1 MNKSLNK
8 LKQLSKDVLFV
19 SKATNTK
26 NKKIKISTVIV
37 LSNLT
42 AAADIG
48 MILIFASIITG
59 SFASNNP
66 LSFIVQFFLD
76 FKIFVPFIVIARFAF
91 VFATSIIMKKLEYE
105 IAENIRVFFLQ
116 QIFNRSNYS
125 VSDAYFYINTLT
137 GHVTFFYAAIATFIN
152 GSIQFLAY
160 TVYLVIADVSTLT
173 YFLGGILVLYYPLV
187 FITSKTRKY
196 TDDVY

>member
-1 MNKSLNK
+1 MSFLSPKLLK
-8 LKQLSKDVLFV
+8 LKI
-19 SKATNTK
+19 
-26 NKKIKISTVIV
+26 KKIRISTVIV

-48 MILIFASIITG
+48 IILIFASIITG
-59 SFASNNP
+59 SFTSDNP

-76 FKIFVPFIVIARFAF
+76 YKIFIPLIVVARFTF

-105 IAENIRVFFLQ
+105 ISENIRIFFLQ

-137 GHVTFFYAAIATFIN
+137 GHITFFYAGFAAFIN
-152 GSIQFLAY
+152 GDHSISCLCCLFIHRRCYYFVLISSGVFLFC
-160 TVYLVIADVSTLT
+160 I
-173 YFLGGILVLYYPLV
+173 IH
-187 FITSKTRKY
+187 
-196 TDDVY
+196 